1 MAKLID
7 AWKNKGQILEGFLNS
22 VFKKE
27 DVEAV
32 ADSRFAICKSCPLID
47 LEGSKCLVPSTQPC
61 CSGCGC
67 SLHMKTR
74 SLSSS
79 CPEGKWAAMVEEFEE
94 DIINSKLNET
104 ED

>member
-47 LEGSKCLVPSTQPC
+47 LEGSKCLVPGTQPC
-61 CSGCGC
+61 CSSCGC

-104 ED
+104 KD

>member
-7 AWKNKGQILEGFLNS
+7 AWKNKGQILEGFINS
-22 VFKKE
+22 VFKRE
-27 DVEAV
+27 DIEAV
-32 ADSRFAICKSCPLID
+32 AESRIAICNSCPLLD
-47 LEGSKCLVPSTQPC
+47 TTGSKCLVPGTQPC

-79 CPEGKWAAMVEEFEE
+79 CPENKWLALVDEIEEHQIDEH
-94 DIINSKLNET
+94 LNKQ
-104 ED
+104 